1 MLSGCGLVGEAEP
14 VAGPVVEASV
24 ELLPASEEANVGDDQ
39 AGADAGATTPEENQA
54 VPADGAQSATTAPAP
69 TASPEA
75 TVQEVADPLSCLS
88 NRARIAQLLL
98 PLATQP
104 ELVQAQSFAASGELG
119 GIGLLGQ
126 PDGGLADALG
136 ALQRSSFVPLMV
148 ASDEEGGTVQRLAT
162 LLGPISSTA
171 DTARLKSP
179 EDTRREWVEYGSRV
193 NSLGIDIVFGPVVDV
208 GSGPGIA
215 SRSFGSDPALVASY
229 GRAVAEG
236 LIEAGITPVFKHF
249 PGHGSASA
257 DSHLELPTTPSFET
271 LRGVD
276 LVPYSELLSDPVLR
290 DQVAVMVGHLAV
302 PGLSDNTPTSLSEA
316 TVDGLL
322 RTELG
327 FEGLVFTD
335 ALNMGAIVNTFGLE
349 ALELAI
355 LAGSDVLILGSLADV
370 TPALDHLVA
379 KVDSDPN
386 FAAVV
391 DNRAIRIL
399 ASKGELSLCA
409 GA

>member
-1 MLSGCGLVGEAEP
+1 MLVTLLVLSGCGLVTGDESAAQTTFEAN
-14 VAGPVVEASV
+14 V
-24 ELLPASEEANVGDDQ
+24 ELLPAAEE
-39 AGADAGATTPEENQA
+39 
-54 VPADGAQSATTAPAP
+54 PAIGEGEPAAETAPVVPEQSQAP
-69 TASPEA
+69 ENDPAQASVI
-75 TVQEVADPLSCLS
+75 T
-88 NRARIAQLLL
+88 
-98 PLATQP
+98 
-104 ELVQAQSFAASGELG
+104 
-119 GIGLLGQ
+119 LGQ
-126 PDGGLADALG
+126 PDGGLVNALV
-136 ALQRSSFVPLMV
+136 ALQQSSFVPLMV

-162 LLGPISSTA
+162 LLGPISSA
-171 DTARLKSP
+171 AETARLKSP

-193 NSLGIDIVFGPVVDV
+193 SDLGIDIVFGPVVDV
-208 GSGPGIA
+208 GGGPGIA
-215 SRSFGSDPALVASY
+215 SRSFGADPSVVASY

-236 LIEAGITPVFKHF
+236 LLEAGITPVFKHF

-276 LVPYSELLSDPVLR
+276 LIPYTQLLADPVLG

-302 PGLSDNTPTSLSEA
+302 PGLSNDVPTSLSKEA
-316 TVDGLL
+316 IDGLL

-335 ALNMGAIVNTFGLE
+335 ALNMGAIVNAYGLE
-349 ALELAI
+349 ALELAV
-355 LAGSDVLILGSLADV
+355 LAGADVLILGSLSDV
-370 TPALDHLVA
+370 TPALDHLSA

-399 ASKGELSLCA
+399 ASKGELALCA